1 MRLVVIV
8 SSHSL
13 ILALAAVLSAHLSA
27 AAPNGASND
36 RPAAD
41 QAEPAG
47 NAVEWTFDVLE
58 LQDGTRYQ
66 GLVLADREAEIDFAE
81 IFRPP
86 GKPMFAVIRPV
97 VPGQVAKKT
106 LTSGADRDRL
116 AARFQ
121 QFRNRARI
129 EAGRMENVTLRKAAG
144 EAGQFW
150 TYEGPWFR
158 LESTADETMVR
169 RCVVRAEQIFR
180 AYRQLLPPAHQQ
192 RTGLRLLIF
201 GSTDEYQ
208 RHLSEYG
215 LTFAS
220 PAWFSQA
227 RNLVVAGGELNS
239 FNRRLQQTQSQNE
252 EVRRQYKMLRSSFSS
267 RLAAVIDQMKQRG
280 YTSAQI
286 EQEVKLRSAAWQ
298 REYDEALSRLDLAAA
313 QNEAAFA
320 KVTGQMFAQL
330 YHEAF
335 HAYVENYVCA
345 EDGRAFPLWLNEG
358 MAQIFETGQIEAD
371 SLRIDAPDRKRLAEL
386 KNDLRGER
394 PLTIQEIL
402 LADEQRFLNPASN
415 RSAQRY
421 YLYSWGLAY
430 YLVFDQNRFRPDV
443 LDAFLRN
450 ADDFGPAARFTRLV
464 DMPIA
469 KFERLWREAV
479 LAMRP
484 F

>member
-1 MRLVVIV
+1 
-8 SSHSL
+8 
-13 ILALAAVLSAHLSA
+13 
-27 AAPNGASND
+27 
-36 RPAAD
+36 
-41 QAEPAG
+41 
-47 NAVEWTFDVLE
+47 
-58 LQDGTRYQ
+58 
-66 GLVLADREAEIDFAE
+66 
-81 IFRPP
+81 
-86 GKPMFAVIRPV
+86 
-97 VPGQVAKKT
+97 
-106 LTSGADRDRL
+106 
-116 AARFQ
+116 
-121 QFRNRARI
+121 
-129 EAGRMENVTLRKAAG
+129 
-144 EAGQFW
+144 
-150 TYEGPWFR
+150 
-158 LESTADETMVR
+158 MVR

-180 AYRQLLPPAHQQ
+180 AYRQLLPPTRQQ

-208 RHLSEYG
+208 RHLGEYG

-239 FNRRLQQTQSQNE
+239 FNRRLRQTQSQNE
-252 EVRRQYKMLRSSFSS
+252 EVRRQYKMLKSSFSP

-280 YTSAQI
+280 YSSGQI
-286 EQEVKLRSAAWQ
+286 EQEVKLRTAAWQ
-298 REYDEALSRLDLAAA
+298 REYDEAMSRLDLAAA

-335 HAYVENYVCA
+335 HAYVGNYVCS
-345 EDGRAFPLWLNEG
+345 EDGMSFPLWLNEG
-358 MAQIFETGQIEAD
+358 LAQIFETGQIEAD

-386 KNDLRGER
+386 KNDLRGEQ

-402 LADEQRFLNPASN
+402 LADEQNFMNPSSN

-430 YLVFDQNRFRPDV
+430 YLVFEQNRFRPEV
-443 LDAFLRN
+443 LEAFLRN

-464 DMPIA
+464 DMPAA

>member
-1 MRLVVIV
+1 MAFV
-8 SSHSL
+8 SCYSL
-13 ILALAAVLSAHLSA
+13 ILLLSAVPPPLTSDAVPRDADLGCVATARDESA
-27 AAPNGASND
+27 EATS
-36 RPAAD
+36 
-41 QAEPAG
+41 
-47 NAVEWTFDVLE
+47 EWTFDVLE
-58 LQDGTRYQ
+58 LQDGSVYR
-66 GLVLADREAEIDFAE
+66 GLVQAERPAEIEFAE

-97 VPGQVAKKT
+97 TPDQVAKKT
-106 LTSGADRDRL
+106 LTSGEDRDRL
-116 AARFQ
+116 LARFQ

-129 EAGRMENVTLRKAAG
+129 EAGRMDNVALQRAAG
-144 EAGQFW
+144 DAGEVW
-150 TYEGPWFR
+150 TYEGPWFQ
-158 LESTADETMVR
+158 LESTADETTVR

-180 AYRQLLPPAHQQ
+180 AYRQLLPPTRQH

-208 RHLSEYG
+208 RHLREYG

-220 PAWFSQA
+220 PAWFSRPQ
-227 RNLVVAGGELNS
+227 NLVVAGGELNS
-239 FNRRLQQTQSQNE
+239 FNRRLQQTQSQNKD
-252 EVRRQYKMLRSSFSS
+252 VRGQYKMLKSAFSQ
-267 RLAAVIDQMKQRG
+267 RLATLIEQMQQRG
-280 YTSAQI
+280 YSSAQI
-286 EQEVKLRSAAWQ
+286 EQEVKLRTAAWQ
-298 REYDEALSRLDLAAA
+298 REYDEAMSRLDLAAV
-313 QNEAAFA
+313 QNEALFG
-320 KVTGQMFAQL
+320 KVTDQMFAQL

-345 EDGRAFPLWLNEG
+345 EDGMTLPHWLNEG
-358 MAQIFETGQIEAD
+358 LAQIFETGQIEAD

-386 KNDLRGER
+386 QNDLRGEQ
-394 PLTIQEIL
+394 PLTVQAVL
-402 LADEQRFLNPASN
+402 LADEQSFLNPSSS

-430 YLVFDQNRFRPDV
+430 FLVFEQNRFRPDV

-450 ADDFGPAARFTRLV
+450 VDDFGPAARFTHLV

-469 KFERLWREAV
+469 KFDQLWRERV